1 MSNSAKNAKSIGLS
15 VAGILVALP
24 ADADLA
30 SITWVERAI
39 QNQTPIPAGSVI
51 TGYASGSYGSYLL
64 AGSTVGG
71 PYSGVSISDI
81 GSQMSPYIQGSQ
93 ITGYQTWAT
102 QYPDALSDS
111 IRSGYL
117 HPMDKIL
124 AVPALGGSSFATV
137 TLAQALGGSLMT
149 NRLTNNIISQN
160 GSTLGSYIGGYGS
173 YSDTETGYMHILAGG
188 SSASLGTGAPAKW
201 LRMGRL
207 GSAIGGYGSYAS
219 DATGTTYMYVLAG
232 GSLDVRHGSAA
243 KWLDIRKMGDH
254 IGGYGQNAEDELQTH
269 ILAGDGGTGIPGWT
283 TISGLGSIITPYING
298 GLITGYG
305 SNANSGSMILAGDG
319 GTAGWMSMDSL
330 ATTLGQQIGSKLS
343 LSPANSGPYVAVAT
357 GGSGSIAG
365 LRHASHLS
373 QYISGTLIGTVN
385 GSQVKIEQTATAA
398 ELQAKTGT
406 IYFPVVQDGKIY
418 GVTLNDFYILM
429 NAQF

>member
-81 GSQMSPYIQGSQ
+81 GSQMSPYIPGSQ
-93 ITGYQTWAT
+93 ISGYKTWAT
-102 QYPDALSDS
+102 LYPNVWLATGRAGVLTPFD
-111 IRSGYL
+111 Y
-117 HPMDKIL
+117 IL
-124 AVPALGGSSFATV
+124 AAPAFAGPFAPVPLRAALTGAAV
-137 TLAQALGGSLMT
+137 I
-149 NRLTNNIISQN
+149 NVLTSGIFTQN
-160 GSTLGSYIGGYGS
+160 GSTLGSSIGGYET
-173 YSDTETGYMHILAGG
+173 YSENPIVASGAQVWVLAGTT
-188 SSASLGTGAPAKW
+188 SPQLRSGAAPKW
-201 LRMGRL
+201 LRVNELGLSIAHYNQYSGTKAPTYVL
-207 GSAIGGYGSYAS
+207 GSFSNETGATAVWHETSY
-219 DATGTTYMYVLAG
+219 L
-232 GSLDVRHGSAA
+232 
-243 KWLDIRKMGDH
+243 
-254 IGGYGQNAEDELQTH
+254 
-269 ILAGDGGTGIPGWT
+269 
-283 TISGLGSIITPYING
+283 
-298 GLITGYG
+298 
-305 SNANSGSMILAGDG
+305 
-319 GTAGWMSMDSL
+319 GTA
-330 ATTLGQQIGSKLS
+330 
-343 LSPANSGPYVAVAT
+343 
-357 GGSGSIAG
+357 
-365 LRHASHLS
+365 
-373 QYISGTLIGTVN
+373 IGTVN